1 MEERMYKSYEYYAD
15 VCIVGGGM
23 AGCSAAVTSA
33 RQGLKTILVEKG
45 CTLGGLATNG
55 YVPQIAGGVEGFC
68 YEFVKRLDCEG
79 SVRRLGSEDGPY
91 YVLPTF
97 DAEMAKII
105 LEEMV
110 LEAGVKILYN
120 TTFVAAEK
128 TGGTIENAVFV
139 FEGEP
144 VIVRAHIY
152 VDATGTGDLAYSCG
166 VPYDMGSPEYGGY
179 NMSTSQGIRF
189 AGADLVKYGAAQA
202 EYAKQS
208 KTPLVYA
215 IEEEAIKAGRL
226 SRHIANRGNGF
237 ICIPLPGTAMDDA
250 EFVTFS
256 FHSYGC
262 VNDDPENV
270 TAQITQQHADM
281 KAFAQ
286 FLKKEVPG
294 FEHVRITGLGG
305 LPGFR
310 EGRRFECGYR
320 LTDED
325 FASGRKFADGIARY
339 PEIAATHHPTDHD
352 AFFIRQVPVSRIEG
366 SAINAAE
373 LKEGK
378 AYELGKRFLAEKDP
392 RDWCDLPYRSMVPL
406 GTDNLLNAGRC
417 LSAEF
422 HASSALRVIGP
433 ATETGMAAAIAAKM
447 SIDSNIKPCD
457 VDGALVK
464 AKMKDLGVDLS
475 KQAPGHKTL

>member
-1 MEERMYKSYEYYAD
+1 MNYKTFDYEAD

-23 AGCSAAVTSA
+23 AGCSAAVTCA
-33 RQGLKTILVEKG
+33 RQGLRTILIEKG

-68 YEFVKRLDCEG
+68 HEFVKRLDSEG
-79 SVRRLGSEDGPY
+79 FVKRHADESGPY

-97 DAEMAKII
+97 DPEMAKIT

-110 LEAGVKILYN
+110 LEAGTKILYN
-120 TTFVAAEK
+120 TTFAAADK
-128 TGGTIENAVFV
+128 TGSNIENAMFV

-144 VIVRAHIY
+144 VYVRAKIY

-166 VPYDMGSPEYGGY
+166 VPYDIGSREYDGY

-189 AGADLVKYGAAQA
+189 AGADMVKYGAAQA
-202 EYAKQS
+202 EYAKKS
-208 KTPLVYA
+208 KLPLVYA
-215 IEEEAIKAGRL
+215 IEEEAVKAGRL
-226 SRHIANRGNGF
+226 EKHIANRGNGF
-237 ICIPLPGTAMDDA
+237 IHILLPGTDPKNA

-281 KAFAQ
+281 KTFAA

-294 FEHVRITGLGG
+294 FENIRITGIGG

-325 FASGRKFADGIARY
+325 FVSGRKFEDGVARY

-352 AFFIRQVPVSRIEG
+352 IFFIRQIPVSCIEG
-366 SAINAAE
+366 SAIKTAE
-373 LKEGK
+373 LKGGE

-392 RDWCDLPYRSMVPL
+392 RDWCDIPYRSMVPM

-447 SIDSNIKPCD
+447 CIDGGIKPRD

-464 AKMKDLGVDLS
+464 AKMKELGVDLS
-475 KQAPGHKTL
+475 RQAPGYKTLQD